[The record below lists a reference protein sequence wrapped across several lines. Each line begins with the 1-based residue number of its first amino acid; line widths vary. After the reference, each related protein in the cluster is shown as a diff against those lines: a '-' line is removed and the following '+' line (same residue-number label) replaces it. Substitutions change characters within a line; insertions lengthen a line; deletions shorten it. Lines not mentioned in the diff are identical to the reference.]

1 MNIFYKV
8 LKHIALA
15 FSHLPL
21 RVLYVFSDFTYFLMY
36 YVVRYRQKVVRKNL
50 EIAFPHKTEAERR
63 DIEKRF
69 YRHFSDYIFETAKS
83 MTIPI
88 EELMKRMVI
97 TNTEE
102 VNKFTDEGRSVFVYA
117 AHFGN
122 WEWFITWPYYFKAEK
137 IQTFYKPQRNQLADD
152 LTLHS
157 RKRFNI
163 VAVPSHHGFRHM
175 VSSVRRG
182 EKSVTLI
189 IGDQAPSRG
198 AKKYW
203 TNLFGRDTDFL
214 LGPTTIASKL
224 NLVLFFPYF
233 KKYRRGYYEVEMR
246 LLEVDPAHHT
256 DAQMI
261 DRFAAMLEDNIRE
274 LPELWLWSHRRW
286 KHRHEDFPDEQ

>member
-1 MNIFYKV
+1 MNIFYKM
-8 LKHIALA
+8 LKHLALA

-21 RVLYVFSDFTYFLMY
+21 CVLYALSDVTYFLMY
-36 YVVRYRQKVVRKNL
+36 HVVRYRLKVVRKNL

-63 DIEKRF
+63 GIEKRF
-69 YRHFSDYIFETAKS
+69 YRHFSDYIFETVKS

-88 EELMKRMVI
+88 DELMKRMVI

-102 VNKFTDEGRSVFVYA
+102 INKFTDEGRSVFVYA

-122 WEWFITWPYYFKAEK
+122 WEWFITWPFCFKAK
-137 IQTFYKPQRNQLADD
+137 IHTFYKPQRNPLAND

-157 RKRFNI
+157 RTRNGI
-163 VAVPSHHGFRHM
+163 VAVPSRQGFRHM
-175 VSSVRRG
+175 VSSVRSG
-182 EKSVTLI
+182 ERTVTLI
-189 IGDQAPSRG
+189 IGDQAPSPSAR
-198 AKKYW
+198 KYW
-203 TNLFGRDTDFL
+203 TNFFGRDTDFL

-233 KKYRRGYYEVEMR
+233 KSYKRGYYEVEMK
-246 LLEVDPAHHT
+246 LLEADPAHHT
-256 DAQMI
+256 DAEMI

-286 KHRHEDFPDEQ
+286 KHRHEDFPDEE